1 MEKLFWNTGGRLSA
15 SVSTA
20 GSRIKLDPVLS
31 DMWGIPESFYQNK
44 IALTYTHPLLKK
56 RKGFLDRLQYELK
69 QFDINFSEVQ
79 VLENQETFLGE
90 AATKFLH
97 WTLLTEQVKI
107 VTERL
112 KLSEE
117 ELKRTQRKRAANL
130 VDEVDVIRTEDAVR
144 GAAQSKV
151 LVEAQ
156 WKALQSELAVFSQ
169 KEDLIGSRPVFDL
182 YTLKTLSSLDQS
194 MEQLKQKSRLLKTI
208 QVRVEQLELARRGYE
223 ETEKADLSLF
233 AQMNTKNLDEE
244 VAKSLNMDKYDVAVG
259 LQLRVPLKKRTA
271 KSNITKTDLQLQQLK
286 AHRDDVEI
294 ALTSALTNIH
304 IQIKEMEKVLQLNQE
319 QIESAEQKTTEELK
333 LYNQGRGSLTFV
345 IQSRDSEERAKLL
358 YAQNAVTYHQL
369 LIQYRALMDELL

>member
-1 MEKLFWNTGGRLSA
+1 MEKLFCSTGGRLSA

-169 KEDLIGSRPVFDL
+169 KEDLIDNSPEFDL

>member
-1 MEKLFWNTGGRLSA
+1 M
-15 SVSTA
+15 
-20 GSRIKLDPVLS
+20 
-31 DMWGIPESFYQNK
+31 
-44 IALTYTHPLLKK
+44 
-56 RKGFLDRLQYELK
+56 
-69 QFDINFSEVQ
+69 
-79 VLENQETFLGE
+79 LENQETFLGE

-169 KEDLIGSRPVFDL
+169 KEDLIDNSPEFDL